1 VTDEGEDAESGDSEP
16 KDSVHLAHPK
26 LSSVGRLLHAMS
38 SWCTPDT
45 RCFVEQVRQQT
56 HLERDPVQT
65 PERDSGKVYAP
76 CVVEG
81 SKRSCDEEACQESEE
96 GEVEETREDL
106 DGAKVLPPVHSSAR
120 SQLQRTIFVQQLRR
134 NVSSVAADLS
144 LNTYEV
150 LPRILQLVWTF
161 RLSRYTVMFKPA
173 EWKVII
179 LILIHIAA
187 PECNTVTSKQTS
199 GIIQQWLT
207 AVDATNADM
216 NLMMDTFNH

>member
-1 VTDEGEDAESGDSEP
+1 MTDEGEDAESGDSEP

-134 NVSSVAADLS
+134 KLVVVPLPPSLPPSLSPHLSSLYCTVSYCSVSSVAADLS
-144 LNTYEV
+144 LDTYEV

-161 RLSRYTVMFKPA
+161 RFSFTR
-173 EWKVII
+173 
-179 LILIHIAA
+179 
-187 PECNTVTSKQTS
+187 N
-199 GIIQQWLT
+199 
-207 AVDATNADM
+207 
-216 NLMMDTFNH
+216 